1 VLNQLQTEL
10 TMNVS
15 QKALICLLGGLAF
28 TATLTAA
35 EVTPPAS
42 QRFADADT
50 AEAPDFQK
58 HVVPLLGR
66 LGCNGRNCHGSFQG
80 RGGFRL
86 SLFGYDFKM
95 DHAALTAK
103 SSSGEGPRV
112 NRQSPDKSLAILKP
126 SLQVDH
132 EGGDRFEV
140 DSWEHHVLQRWIASG
155 AKGISEPREL
165 RRLENEPKEV
175 VFDPT
180 ASRRSVSPRPTA
192 RIGETRL
199 HVQLRVVAVWQDDSR
214 EDVTPLCRFRTNDDS
229 VVTVDS
235 DGQIQSA
242 GAGDSH
248 VIAFYDNGVAAVPV
262 MRPHTGRS
270 LRDRQRVSER
280 LAYVNPIDELVQ
292 TKLRKLGIIPS
303 AICTDAEFLRRV
315 SIDVTGTLP
324 TPDEVETFL
333 VDPSPDKR
341 TRKIDQLLER
351 PAYAAWW
358 ANKLCDYTGC
368 NPNGQ
373 AELGQETS
381 VQWYMWILSRL
392 RENVPYDELVERIV
406 LAKGRNDGQSYD
418 DYATQTSAYFRDDS
432 PADFTQRETMPH
444 YWTRRTLKEPKD
456 TALAFAH
463 SFLGIRLQ
471 CAQCHKHPFA
481 PWTQQ
486 DFKQFSAFFE
496 NVKFGVVP
504 DADARYRELAK
515 QVGLNVRNKNGSPVN
530 KVVLRRAQGGR
541 TVPWRELYI
550 DERSGPASLSLL
562 RSGIVELDAADDP
575 REAIMQWMLEADNP
589 WFARAFVNRVWAGY
603 FHVGIVDPPDDLS
616 PSNPPSNLELLDWLT
631 TGFVENDYDMKW
643 LHRQIVSSHAYQRSW
658 KPNDTNRE
666 DRRNFSRAIPRRIP
680 AEVVYDGVKQAVV
693 GSDKLDE
700 VRTDLSRRAIG
711 HLSMWLAGTY
721 GMQVFGKPD
730 RALNCDCE
738 RVNQPTLLQSIFMH
752 NDPLVEQRL
761 EESGWIE
768 EIAAAEQSDQEPDE
782 DGLIREA
789 WLRTIGRPPT
799 KAETERAEKH
809 LSQAESLPEGMR
821 DLLWALLNTREFI
834 LNR

>member
-1 VLNQLQTEL
+1 
-10 TMNVS
+10 M
-15 QKALICLLGGLAF
+15 
-28 TATLTAA
+28 
-35 EVTPPAS
+35 TPPAS

-50 AEAPDFQK
+50 AELPDFQK

-95 DHAALTAK
+95 DHAALTAR
-103 SSSGEGPRV
+103 SSNGKGPRV
-112 NRQSPDKSLAILKP
+112 NRQAAEKSLVILKP

-132 EGGDRFEV
+132 EGGDRFETG
-140 DSWEHHVLQRWIASG
+140 SWEHHVLERWIATG
-155 AKGISEPREL
+155 AKGASAPREL
-165 RRLENEPKEV
+165 DRLELEPKEV
-175 VFDPT
+175 VFGATPKPV
-180 ASRRSVSPRPTA
+180 R
-192 RIGETRL
+192 
-199 HVQLRVVAVWQDDSR
+199 LRVVAVWRDGSR

-229 VVTVDS
+229 VVTVDN
-235 DGQIQSA
+235 DGRMESA
-242 GAGDSH
+242 GSGDSH

-262 MRPHTGRS
+262 MRAASDLTGA
-270 LRDRQRVSER
+270 DYPAQIAATE
-280 LAYVNPIDELVQ
+280 IDELVQ
-292 TKLRKLGIIPS
+292 TKLRKLGIVPS
-303 AICTDAEFLRRV
+303 AVCSDAEFLRRV

-324 TPDEVETFL
+324 APQEIEAFL
-333 VDPSPDKR
+333 ADRSTDKR
-341 TRKIDQLLER
+341 PRKIDELLER

-358 ANKLCDYTGC
+358 ANKLCDFTGC
-368 NPNGQ
+368 NPSGQ
-373 AELGQETS
+373 AELGQEIS
-381 VQWYMWILSRL
+381 VQWYMWIYSRL
-392 RENVPYDELVERIV
+392 RENVAYDDLVERLV
-406 LAKGRNDGQSYD
+406 LAKGRREGQSYD
-418 DYATQTSAYFRDDS
+418 DYTAEVSAYFRDDS

-486 DFKQFSAFFE
+486 DFKQFSEFFS
-496 NVKFGVVP
+496 NVKFGIVP
-504 DADARYRELAK
+504 EADGRYRELAK

-530 KVVLRRAQGGR
+530 KTVFRRAQAGR
-541 TVPWRELYI
+541 IVPWRELYI
-550 DERSGPASLSLL
+550 GERSGSVSLSLL
-562 RSGIVELDAADDP
+562 RSGTVELEAADDP
-575 REAIMQWMLEADNP
+575 RESIMRWMKQADNP

-616 PSNPPSNLELLDWLT
+616 PANPPSNPELLDWLAD
-631 TGFVENDYDMKW
+631 GFIRSSYDMKW
-643 LHRQIVSSHAYQRSW
+643 LHREIVSSLAYQRSW
-658 KPNDTNRE
+658 KPNNTNRE

-680 AEVVYDGVKQAVV
+680 AEVVYDGLKQALA
-693 GSDKLDE
+693 GSDRLTE

-738 RVNQPTLLQSIFMH
+738 RVNQPTLLQSIFIH

-768 EIAAAEQSDQEPDE
+768 EIAAAEQSDEQPDRSS
-782 DGLIREA
+782 LIRES
-789 WLRTIGRPPT
+789 WLRTVGRPPT
-799 KAETERAEKH
+799 KAETERGEQH
-809 LSQAESLPEGMR
+809 LKKAESLPEGIR